1 MLSKVKKV
9 KTMLSKNKY
18 CFIPIKC
25 IYKYIFNSRI
35 NNTVKIRIESG
46 QFL

>member
-1 MLSKVKKV
+1 
-9 KTMLSKNKY
+9 MLSKNKY

-46 QFL
+46 QFLGYGRPLIFVL